1 MAYGEQIMLADKSPL
16 FCIDGTVAHLHC
28 RINAVHNYSD
38 VVDEDHHDVIYALA
52 RPRSRKQ
59 RGISDWR
66 IDECCGAWRE
76 EHGDI
81 QRLETGI

>member
-1 MAYGEQIMLADKSPL
+1 MSKRQRKQVEREELWQQGIKEYMASFGYPMAYGEQIMLADKSPL

-52 RPRSRKQ
+52 RPEFR
-59 RGISDWR
+59 
-66 IDECCGAWRE
+66 
-76 EHGDI
+76 
-81 QRLETGI
+81 TG